1 MSKIAELR
9 VETQKPI
16 EKKEFSTTTELKIE
30 TENSAER
37 NLKMI
42 NSNKTENITD
52 FTNHNGLR
60 IETDRFLA
68 PNCKLLNCN
77 NAHKKLL
84 IFN

>member
-1 MSKIAELR
+1 
-9 VETQKPI
+9 
-16 EKKEFSTTTELKIE
+16 LKIE

-52 FTNHNGLR
+52 FTNYNGLR

-68 PNCKLLNCN
+68 PNCKATNYN

-84 IFN
+84 NSN